1 MYISLEGNLFN
12 THKCSNGTSSST
24 QRSLYF
30 IILVEGTLFSL
41 SLEDYSGQLEQKRR
55 KKKVNAR
62 FVYVIISMM
71 MMMSFCCFNM
81 KTKRKRTKCKANI
94 STTKKVCNRSRT

>member
-41 SLEDYSGQLEQKRR
+41 SLSLSLEDYSGQLEQKR
-55 KKKVNAR
+55 KKEK
-62 FVYVIISMM
+62 S
-71 MMMSFCCFNM
+71 
-81 KTKRKRTKCKANI
+81 KCSICLRNH
-94 STTKKVCNRSRT
+94 